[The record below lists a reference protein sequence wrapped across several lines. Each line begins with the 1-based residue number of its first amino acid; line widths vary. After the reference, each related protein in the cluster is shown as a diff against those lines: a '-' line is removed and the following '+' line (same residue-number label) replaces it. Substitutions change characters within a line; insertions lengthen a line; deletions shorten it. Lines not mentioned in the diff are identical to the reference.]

1 MRAPIALPVSVGDSA
16 ASGTLSHLTEAMGVF
31 IDISRGKLLDVAV
44 EDYVAIGTNTR
55 VSMRRG
61 KMAFTGDS

>member
-1 MRAPIALPVSVGDSA
+1 
-16 ASGTLSHLTEAMGVF
+16 MGVF

-61 KMAFTGDS
+61 KMAFTGER